1 MVRSNMKSRIAIP
14 ALAAAIVSVTG
25 LMAGPAFAGNATSAS
40 SHTVEVAASRSA
52 TDVIKTLASEA
63 IVGLTDQSLSNDT
76 RRQNFVALMDRYFAM
91 DVISRFVLGRYWRSI
106 SEEELSEFADLLQDY
121 LALNYASQFKDFN
134 GEQFV
139 VGDEKQ
145 QNKDTFVNSQFVRP
159 DGPPVSIVWR
169 LREFG
174 DEYKIIDV
182 TVEGLSMGITQ
193 RDEFTAVIQQNGGEV
208 SALTENLRAKVGK

>member
-1 MVRSNMKSRIAIP
+1 MKSRIAIP

>member
-106 SEEELSEFADLLQDY
+106 SEEELNEFADLLQDY
-121 LALNYASQFKDFN
+121 LALIYASQF
-134 GEQFV
+134 
-139 VGDEKQ
+139 
-145 QNKDTFVNSQFVRP
+145 
-159 DGPPVSIVWR
+159 
-169 LREFG
+169 
-174 DEYKIIDV
+174 
-182 TVEGLSMGITQ
+182 
-193 RDEFTAVIQQNGGEV
+193 
-208 SALTENLRAKVGK
+208 

>member
-14 ALAAAIVSVTG
+14 ALAVAIVSVTG
-25 LMAGPAFAGNATSAS
+25 LMAGPAFAGNTTSAS

-106 SEEELSEFADLLQDY
+106 SEEELNEFADLLQDY

-193 RDEFTAVIQQNGGEV
+193 RDEFTAVIQKNGGEV

>member
-106 SEEELSEFADLLQDY
+106 SEEELNEFADLLQDY